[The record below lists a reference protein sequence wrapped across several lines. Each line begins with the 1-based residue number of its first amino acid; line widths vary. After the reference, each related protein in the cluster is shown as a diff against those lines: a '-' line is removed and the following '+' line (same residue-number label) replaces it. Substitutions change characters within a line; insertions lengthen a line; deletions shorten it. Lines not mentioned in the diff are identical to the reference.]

1 MSRKLY
7 LDNAATTR
15 TKKEVIDEM
24 MQYFDV
30 LYGNPSSQLY
40 ELGRKSKEAIEKARK
55 TLADFLN
62 ADEKEIYF
70 TAGGTESD
78 NWALKGVAFANLNK
92 GKNHIITT
100 KIEHHAILHTCE
112 YLEKFGI
119 ETTYLDV
126 DRYGLI
132 DLDQLKESIRP
143 ETMLISVMFA
153 NNEIGTIQPIEEIGE
168 IAKEHGILF
177 HVDAVQ
183 ALGSVRIDVN
193 KLHID
198 LMSMSAHKLG
208 GPKGIGGMY
217 IRKGTRIDNFI
228 HGGGQERGRRAGTE
242 GVQNIVGFG
251 KAVEIAARNFD
262 NRIERLT
269 GLRNRL
275 IEGIKNNIPD
285 VVLNGHPTRRLANNV
300 NFSFKYVEGESIL
313 LLLDMEGIAASSG
326 SACTS
331 GSLDPSHVLLATG
344 LDHGTAH
351 GSIRFTLS
359 EEIKEED
366 IDYTVETMKKIIAKL
381 RAMSPIKNDEDLRF
395 CDS

>member
-1 MSRKLY
+1 MSKKLY

-15 TKKEVIDEM
+15 VKKEVIDEM
-24 MQYFDV
+24 SKYFDE

-40 ELGRKSKEAIEKARK
+40 ELGRKSKEAIEKSRK
-55 TLADFLN
+55 IVADFLN
-62 ADEKEIYF
+62 AEEKEIYF
-70 TAGGTESD
+70 TAGGSESD
-78 NWALKGVAFANLNK
+78 NWALKGVAFANFNK

-132 DLDQLKESIRP
+132 DLEQLKEAIRP

-153 NNEIGTIQPIEEIGE
+153 NNEIGTIQLIEKIGE
-168 IAKEHGILF
+168 IAKEHRILF

-183 ALGSVRIDVN
+183 ALGSVKIDVQ
-193 KLHID
+193 KQHID
-198 LMSMSAHKLG
+198 LLSMSAHKVG
-208 GPKGIGGMY
+208 GPKGIGGIF
-217 IRKGTRIDNFI
+217 IRKGTRIDNFV

-251 KAVEIAARNFD
+251 KAVEIAARDFD
-262 NRIERLT
+262 FHVERLT
-269 GLRNRL
+269 ILRDRL
-275 IEGIKNNIPD
+275 IAGIKNNIPD
-285 VVLNGHPTRRLANNV
+285 VVLNGHPTQRLANNV
-300 NFSFKYVEGESIL
+300 NFSYKYVEGESIL
-313 LLLDMEGIAASSG
+313 LLLDMEGISASSG

-331 GSLDPSHVLLATG
+331 GSLDPSHVLLSTG

-351 GSIRFTLS
+351 GSIRFTIS
-359 EEIKEED
+359 EEITEED
-366 IDYTVETMKKIIAKL
+366 IDFVVETMKKIIAKL
-381 RAMSPIKNDEDLRF
+381 RAMSPIKNDEDLKKN
-395 CDS
+395 

>member
-193 KLHID
+193 KL
-198 LMSMSAHKLG
+198 
-208 GPKGIGGMY
+208 PKFSCISL
-217 IRKGTRIDNFI
+217 K
-228 HGGGQERGRRAGTE
+228 
-242 GVQNIVGFG
+242 
-251 KAVEIAARNFD
+251 RNFS
-262 NRIERLT
+262 
-269 GLRNRL
+269 
-275 IEGIKNNIPD
+275 
-285 VVLNGHPTRRLANNV
+285 
-300 NFSFKYVEGESIL
+300 SFPWWWES
-313 LLLDMEGIAASSG
+313 A
-326 SACTS
+326 
-331 GSLDPSHVLLATG
+331 
-344 LDHGTAH
+344 
-351 GSIRFTLS
+351 
-359 EEIKEED
+359 
-366 IDYTVETMKKIIAKL
+366 
-381 RAMSPIKNDEDLRF
+381 
-395 CDS
+395 

>member
-1 MSRKLY
+1 MNKKLY

-15 TKKEVIDEM
+15 VKKEVINEM
-24 MQYFDV
+24 SQYFDE

-62 ADEKEIYF
+62 AEEKEIYF
-70 TAGGTESD
+70 TASGTESD
-78 NWALKGVAFANLNK
+78 NWALKGVAFANFNK

-132 DLDQLKESIRP
+132 DLEQLKESIRP

-183 ALGSVRIDVN
+183 ALGSVKIDVN
-193 KLHID
+193 KQHID
-198 LMSMSAHKLG
+198 LLSMSAHKIG
-208 GPKGIGGMY
+208 GPKGIGGMF
-217 IRKGTRIDNFI
+217 IRKGTRIDNFV

-251 KAVEIAARNFD
+251 KAVEIASQNFEHHV
-262 NRIERLT
+262 ERLT
-269 GLRNRL
+269 VLRNRL
-275 IEGIKNNIPD
+275 IEGIKKNIPD
-285 VVLNGHPTRRLANNV
+285 VVLNGHPTRRLPNNV
-300 NFSFKYVEGESIL
+300 NFSYKFVEGESIL
-313 LLLDMEGIAASSG
+313 LLLDMEGISASSG

-351 GSIRFTLS
+351 GSIRFTIS
-359 EEIKEED
+359 EEITEED
-366 IDYTVETMKKIIAKL
+366 IELTVETMKKIINKL
-381 RAMSPIKNDEDLRF
+381 RAMSPIKNDDELHKN
-395 CDS
+395 

>member
-1 MSRKLY
+1 MSKKLY
-7 LDNAATTR
+7 LDNAATTKVK
-15 TKKEVIDEM
+15 TEVIEEMSKYFDEM
-24 MQYFDV
+24 
-30 LYGNPSSQLY
+30 YGNPSSQLY

-55 TLADFLN
+55 TVADFIN

-70 TAGGTESD
+70 TAGGSESD
-78 NWALKGVAFANLNK
+78 NWALKGIAFANFNK

-119 ETTYLDV
+119 QTTYLNV
-126 DRYGLI
+126 DKYGMI
-132 DLDQLKESIRP
+132 DLEELKEAIRP

-153 NNEIGTIQPIEEIGE
+153 NNEIGTIQPIEQIGE
-168 IAKEHGILF
+168 IAKEHGITF

-183 ALGSVRIDVN
+183 ALGAVKIDV
-193 KLHID
+193 KKQHID

-208 GPKGIGGMY
+208 GPKGIGGMF
-217 IRKGTRIDNFI
+217 IRKGVKIDNFI

-251 KAVEIAARNFD
+251 KAVEIANRDFD
-262 NRIERLT
+262 QYVERLT
-269 GLRNRL
+269 VLRNRL

-285 VVLNGHPTRRLANNV
+285 VILNGHPTMRLPNNV
-300 NFSFKYVEGESIL
+300 NFSYKYVEGESIL

-351 GSIRFTLS
+351 GSIRFTLNTD
-359 EEIKEED
+359 ITEED
-366 IDYTVETMKKIIAKL
+366 LDFVVETMKKIIERL
-381 RAMSPIKNDEDLRF
+381 RAMSPIKNDQDLYNK
-395 CDS
+395 

>member
-1 MSRKLY
+1 MSKKLY

-15 TKKEVIDEM
+15 VKKEVLDEM
-24 MQYFDV
+24 LKYFDE

-40 ELGRKSKEAIEKARK
+40 ELGRRSKEAIEKSRK
-55 TLADFLN
+55 TVADFLN
-62 ADEKEIYF
+62 AEEKEIYF

-78 NWALKGVAFANLNK
+78 NWALKGVAFANFNK

-100 KIEHHAILHTCE
+100 KIEHHAIIHTCE
-112 YLEKFGI
+112 YLAKFGI

-132 DLDQLKESIRP
+132 DLEQLKEAIRP
-143 ETMLISVMFA
+143 ETMLISVMYA
-153 NNEIGTIQPIEEIGE
+153 NNEIGTIQPIEEIGK

-183 ALGSVRIDVN
+183 ALGSVKIDVQ
-193 KLHID
+193 KQHID
-198 LMSMSAHKLG
+198 LLSMSAHKIG
-208 GPKGIGGMY
+208 GPKGIGGIY

-251 KAVEIAARNFD
+251 KAVEIAKRDFD
-262 NRIERLT
+262 HHIERLT
-269 GLRNRL
+269 VLRNRL

-285 VVLNGHPTRRLANNV
+285 VVLNGHPYTRLPNNV
-300 NFSFKYVEGESIL
+300 NFSYKFVEGESIL
-313 LLLDMEGIAASSG
+313 LLLDMEGISASSG

-351 GSIRFTLS
+351 GSIRFTIS
-359 EEIKEED
+359 EEITEED
-366 IDYTVETMKKIIAKL
+366 IDFTVETMKKIIAKL
-381 RAMSPIKNDEDLRF
+381 RAMSPIKNDEDLKKN
-395 CDS
+395 

>member
-1 MSRKLY
+1 MSKKLY

-15 TKKEVIDEM
+15 VKKEVIEEM
-24 MQYFDV
+24 KKYFDEF
-30 LYGNPSSQLY
+30 YGNPSSQLY
-40 ELGRKSKEAIEKARK
+40 ELGRKSKEAVENARK
-55 TLADFLN
+55 KVADFIN

-70 TAGGTESD
+70 TAGGSESD
-78 NWALKGVAFANLNK
+78 NWALKGIAFANLNK

-119 ETTYLDV
+119 KTTYLNV
-126 DRYGLI
+126 DKYGLI
-132 DLDQLKESIRP
+132 DLEELKEAITP
-143 ETMLISVMFA
+143 ETMLISVMYA

-168 IAKEHGILF
+168 IAKENNIVF

-183 ALGSVRIDVN
+183 ALGAVKIDV
-193 KLHID
+193 KKQHID

-217 IRKGTRIDNFI
+217 IRKGVKIDNFV
-228 HGGGQERGRRAGTE
+228 HGGGQERGKRAGTE

-251 KAVEIAARNFD
+251 KAVEIAQRDF
-262 NRIERLT
+262 ERYTENLT
-269 GLRNRL
+269 VLRNKL
-275 IEGIKNNIPD
+275 IEGIKNNIPE
-285 VVLNGHPTRRLANNV
+285 VILNGHPTKRLPNNV
-300 NFSFKYVEGESIL
+300 NFSYKYVEGESIL

-359 EEIKEED
+359 EEITEED
-366 IDYTVETMKKIIAKL
+366 IDFVVGTMKNIIAKL
-381 RAMSPIKNDEDLRF
+381 RAMSPIKNDEDLYNK
-395 CDS
+395 

>member
-1 MSRKLY
+1 MSRKIY
-7 LDNAATTR
+7 LDNAATKR
-15 TKKEVIDEM
+15 VKKEVIDEM
-24 MQYFDV
+24 GKYFDE

-40 ELGRKSKEAIEKARK
+40 ELGRKSKEAIEKSRK
-55 TLADFLN
+55 IVADFLN
-62 ADEKEIYF
+62 AEEKEIYF

-78 NWALKGVAFANLNK
+78 NWALKGVAFANFNK

-100 KIEHHAILHTCE
+100 KIEHHAIIHTCE

-132 DLDQLKESIRP
+132 DLEKLKEAIRP
-143 ETMLISVMFA
+143 ETMLISIMFA
-153 NNEIGTIQPIEEIGE
+153 NNEIGTIQHIEEIGE
-168 IAKEHGILF
+168 IAKKNGVLF

-183 ALGSVRIDVN
+183 ALGSVRIDV
-193 KLHID
+193 KKQHID
-198 LMSMSAHKLG
+198 LMSMSAHKIS
-208 GPKGIGGMY
+208 GPKGVGALY
-217 IRKGTRIDNFI
+217 IKKGTKIDNFI

-251 KAVEIAARNFD
+251 KAVEIAARDFN
-262 NRIERLT
+262 NNEKLT
-269 GLRNRL
+269 VLRNRL

-285 VVLNGHPTRRLANNV
+285 VVLNGHPTQRLPNNV
-300 NFSFKYVEGESIL
+300 NFSYKYVEGESIL

-359 EEIKEED
+359 EEITEED
-366 IDYTVETMKKIIAKL
+366 IDFVVETMKKIITKL
-381 RAMSPIKNDEDLRF
+381 RAMSPIKNDEDLKKN
-395 CDS
+395 

>member
-1 MSRKLY
+1 MSKKLY

-15 TKKEVIDEM
+15 VRKEVIDEM
-24 MQYFDV
+24 SRYFDE

-55 TLADFLN
+55 TLANFLN
-62 ADEKEIYF
+62 AEEKEIYF
-70 TAGGTESD
+70 TASGSESD

-112 YLEKFGI
+112 YLEKFGV

-126 DRYGLI
+126 DRYGRI
-132 DLDQLKESIRP
+132 DLEQLKESIRP

-153 NNEIGTIQPIEEIGE
+153 NNEIGTIQPIEKIGE

-177 HVDAVQ
+177 HVDGVQ
-183 ALGSVRIDVN
+183 ALGSVKIDVN
-193 KLHID
+193 KQHID
-198 LMSMSAHKLG
+198 LLSMSAHKIR

-217 IRKGTRIDNFI
+217 IRKGTRIDNFV

-251 KAVEIAARNFD
+251 KAVELASQDFNHH
-262 NRIERLT
+262 IERLT
-269 GLRNRL
+269 VLRNRL

-285 VVLNGHPTRRLANNV
+285 VVLNGHPTERLPNNV
-300 NFSFKYVEGESIL
+300 NFSYKFVEGESIL
-313 LLLDMEGIAASSG
+313 LLLDMEGISASSG

-351 GSIRFTLS
+351 GSIRFTIS
-359 EEIKEED
+359 EEITEED
-366 IDYTVETMKKIIAKL
+366 IDFTIETMKKIIDRL
-381 RAMSPIKNDEDLRF
+381 RAMSPIKNDEDLKK
-395 CDS
+395 

>member
-1 MSRKLY
+1 MSGKIY
-7 LDNAATTR
+7 LDNAATKKV
-15 TKKEVIDEM
+15 KKEVKEEM
-24 MQYFDV
+24 SKYFDE

-40 ELGRKSKEAIEKARK
+40 ELGRKSKEAIEKSRK

-70 TAGGTESD
+70 TAGGTEAD
-78 NWALKGVAFANLNK
+78 NWALKGVAFANFNK
-92 GKNHIITT
+92 GKNHIITS

-112 YLEKFGI
+112 YLEKFGVK
-119 ETTYLDV
+119 TTYLDV

-132 DLDQLKESIRP
+132 DLDQLKEAIGP
-143 ETMLISVMFA
+143 ETMLISIMFA
-153 NNEIGTIQPIEEIGE
+153 NNEIGTIQNIEQIGE
-168 IAKEHGILF
+168 IAKENGVLF

-183 ALGSVRIDVN
+183 ALGSVLIDVQ

-198 LMSMSAHKLG
+198 LLSMSAHKIG
-208 GPKGIGGMY
+208 GPKGIGALY
-217 IRKGTRIDNFI
+217 IRKGTKIDNFV

-251 KAVEIAARNFD
+251 KAVELAARDFD
-262 NRIERLT
+262 NNLKVAA
-269 GLRNRL
+269 LRDRL

-285 VVLNGHPTRRLANNV
+285 VVLNGHPSQRLPNNV
-300 NFSFKYVEGESIL
+300 NFSYKYVEGESIL
-313 LLLDMEGIAASSG
+313 LLLDMEGISASSG

-359 EEIKEED
+359 EEITEED
-366 IDYTVETMKKIIAKL
+366 IDYTIETMKKIIAKL
-381 RAMSPIKNDEDLRF
+381 RAMSPIKNDEDLKKN
-395 CDS
+395 

>member
-1 MSRKLY
+1 MEKKIY

-15 TKKEVIDEM
+15 VKKEVLNEM
-24 MQYFDV
+24 QKYFDEY
-30 LYGNPSSQLY
+30 YGNPSSQLY

-55 TLADFLN
+55 SVADFLN
-62 ADEKEIYF
+62 AEEKEIYF

-78 NWALKGVAFANLNK
+78 NWALKGVAFANFNK

-112 YLEKFGI
+112 YLEKFGVK
-119 ETTYLDV
+119 TTYLDV

-132 DLDQLKESIRP
+132 DLEQLKEAIKP

-183 ALGSVRIDVN
+183 ALGSVKIDVQ
-193 KLHID
+193 KQHID
-198 LMSMSAHKLG
+198 MLSMSAHKIG
-208 GPKGIGGMY
+208 GPKGIGGMH
-217 IRKGTRIDNFI
+217 IRKGTKIDNFI

-251 KAVEIAARNFD
+251 KAVEIANRDFD
-262 NRIERLT
+262 YHVERLT
-269 GLRNRL
+269 TLRNRL
-275 IEGIKNNIPD
+275 IEGIKNNIPNAI
-285 VVLNGHPTRRLANNV
+285 LNGHPIQRLANNV
-300 NFSFKYVEGESIL
+300 NFSYKYVEGESIL
-313 LLLDMEGIAASSG
+313 LLLDMEGISASSG

-351 GSIRFTLS
+351 GSIRFTIS
-359 EEIKEED
+359 EEVTEED
-366 IDYTVETMKKIIAKL
+366 IDFTIETMKKIISKL
-381 RAMSPIKNDEDLRF
+381 RSMSPIKSDEDLYKK
-395 CDS
+395 

>member
-15 TKKEVIDEM
+15 VKKEVIDEM
-24 MQYFDV
+24 KQYFDE

-40 ELGRKSKEAIEKARK
+40 ELGRKSKEAIEKSRK
-55 TLADFLN
+55 IIADFLN
-62 ADEKEIYF
+62 AEEKEIYF

-78 NWALKGVAFANLNK
+78 NWALKGVAFANFSK

-112 YLEKFGI
+112 YLEKFGVK
-119 ETTYLDV
+119 TTYLDV

-132 DLDQLKESIRP
+132 DLEQLKEAVTP

-153 NNEIGTIQPIEEIGE
+153 NNEIGTIQHIEEIGK
-168 IAKEHGILF
+168 IAKDNDVLF

-183 ALGSVRIDVN
+183 AMGSVKIDVQKQN
-193 KLHID
+193 ID
-198 LMSMSAHKLG
+198 LLSMSAHKVG
-208 GPKGIGGMY
+208 GPKGIGGMF
-217 IRKGTRIDNFI
+217 IRRGVRIDNFI

-251 KAVEIAARNFD
+251 KAVEIAAANFD
-262 NRIERLT
+262 NHISRLT
-269 GLRNRL
+269 VLRDRL

-285 VVLNGHPTRRLANNV
+285 VVLNGHPTMRLANNV
-300 NFSFKYVEGESIL
+300 NFSYKYVEGESIL

-351 GSIRFTLS
+351 GSIRFTIS
-359 EEIKEED
+359 GEITEED
-366 IDYTVETMKKIIAKL
+366 IDFTIETMKKIIAKL
-381 RAMSPIKNDEDLRF
+381 RAMSPIKNDEDLKK
-395 CDS
+395 

>member
-1 MSRKLY
+1 VQGTEKNAIGGKKMSKKLY

-15 TKKEVIDEM
+15 VKKEVIEEM
-24 MQYFDV
+24 SQYFNE

-40 ELGRKSKEAIEKARK
+40 ELGRKSKEAVEKARK
-55 TLADFLN
+55 TLADFIN

-112 YLEKFGI
+112 YLEKFGV

-126 DRYGLI
+126 DRYGLVDI
-132 DLDQLKESIRP
+132 EQLKESIKP

-153 NNEIGTIQPIEEIGE
+153 NNEIGTIQPIEEIGK

-183 ALGSVRIDVN
+183 AFGSIRIDVN
-193 KLHID
+193 KLNID

-208 GPKGIGGMY
+208 GPKGIGAMY

-251 KAVEIAARNFD
+251 KAVEIASRNLD
-262 NRIERLT
+262 ERAERLT
-269 GLRNRL
+269 ALRNRL

-285 VVLNGHPTRRLANNV
+285 VVLNGHPTRRLPNNV

-313 LLLDMEGIAASSG
+313 LLLDMEGICASSG

-359 EEIKEED
+359 EEITEED
-366 IDYTVETMKKIIAKL
+366 IDFTIETMKNIIAK
-381 RAMSPIKNDEDLRF
+381 SPV
-395 CDS
+395 

>member
-24 MQYFDV
+24 RQYFDE

-381 RAMSPIKNDEDLRF
+381 RAMSPIKNDEDLKKN
-395 CDS
+395 

>member
-1 MSRKLY
+1 MNKKLY

-15 TKKEVIDEM
+15 VKKEVINEM
-24 MQYFDV
+24 SQYFDE

-62 ADEKEIYF
+62 AEEKEIYF
-70 TAGGTESD
+70 TASGTESD
-78 NWALKGVAFANLNK
+78 NWALKGVAFANFNK

-132 DLDQLKESIRP
+132 DLEQLKESIRP

-183 ALGSVRIDVN
+183 ALGSVKIDVN
-193 KLHID
+193 KQHID
-198 LMSMSAHKLG
+198 LLSMSAHKIG
-208 GPKGIGGMY
+208 GPKGIGGMF
-217 IRKGTRIDNFI
+217 IRKGTRIDNFV

-251 KAVEIAARNFD
+251 KAVEIASQNFEHHV
-262 NRIERLT
+262 ERLT
-269 GLRNRL
+269 VLRNRL
-275 IEGIKNNIPD
+275 IEGIKKNIPD
-285 VVLNGHPTRRLANNV
+285 VVLNGHPTRRLPNNV
-300 NFSFKYVEGESIL
+300 NFSYKFVEGESIL
-313 LLLDMEGIAASSG
+313 LLLDMEGISASSG

-351 GSIRFTLS
+351 GSIRFTIS
-359 EEIKEED
+359 EEITEED
-366 IDYTVETMKKIIAKL
+366 IELTVETMKKIINKL
-381 RAMSPIKNDEDLRF
+381 RAMSPIKNDEDLHKN
-395 CDS
+395 

>member
-15 TKKEVIDEM
+15 VKKEVIDEM
-24 MQYFDV
+24 SKYFDE

-40 ELGRKSKEAIEKARK
+40 ELGRKSKEAIEKSRK

-62 ADEKEIYF
+62 AEEKEIYF
-70 TAGGTESD
+70 TASGTESD
-78 NWALKGVAFANLNK
+78 NWALKGVAFANFNK

-100 KIEHHAILHTCE
+100 KVEHHAIIHTCE

-126 DRYGLI
+126 DKYGLV
-132 DLDQLKESIRP
+132 DLEQLKDAIRP

-153 NNEIGTIQPIEEIGE
+153 NNEIGTIQPIEEIGK
-168 IAKEHGILF
+168 IAKEHGVLF
-177 HVDAVQ
+177 HVDGVQ
-183 ALGSVRIDVN
+183 ALGSVKIDVKKQN
-193 KLHID
+193 ID
-198 LMSMSAHKLG
+198 LLSMSAHKLG
-208 GPKGIGGMY
+208 GPKGIGAIY
-217 IRKGTRIDNFI
+217 IRKGTRIDNFV

-262 NRIERLT
+262 SYVERVT
-269 GLRNRL
+269 GLRDRL
-275 IEGIKNNIPD
+275 IEGIQNNIPN
-285 VVLNGHPTRRLANNV
+285 VILNGHPTKRLPNNV
-300 NFSFKYVEGESIL
+300 NFSYKYVEGESIL
-313 LLLDMEGIAASSG
+313 LLLDMDGISASSG

-351 GSIRFTLS
+351 GSIRFTIS
-359 EEIKEED
+359 EEVREED
-366 IDYTVETMKKIIAKL
+366 IDFTVETMKDIISKL
-381 RAMSPIKNDEDLRF
+381 RAMSPIKNDEDLYKN
-395 CDS
+395 

>member
-15 TKKEVIDEM
+15 VKKEVIDEM
-24 MQYFDV
+24 SRYFDE

-40 ELGRKSKEAIEKARK
+40 ELGRKSKEAIEKSRK

-62 ADEKEIYF
+62 AAEKEIYF
-70 TAGGTESD
+70 TASGTESD
-78 NWALKGVAFANLNK
+78 NWALKGVAFANFNK

-100 KIEHHAILHTCE
+100 KIEHHAILHSCE

-132 DLDQLKESIRP
+132 DLEQLKESIRP
-143 ETMLISVMFA
+143 ETMLISIMFA
-153 NNEIGTIQPIEEIGE
+153 NNEIGTIQSIEEIGE
-168 IAKEHGILF
+168 IAKENGILF

-183 ALGSVRIDVN
+183 ALGSVKIDVQ
-193 KLHID
+193 KQHID
-198 LMSMSAHKLG
+198 LLSMSAHKIG
-208 GPKGIGGMY
+208 GPKGIGAIF
-217 IRKGTRIDNFI
+217 IRKGTRIDNFV

-251 KAVEIAARNFD
+251 KAVEIASRDFVHH
-262 NRIERLT
+262 IERLT
-269 GLRNRL
+269 VLRNRL

-285 VVLNGHPTRRLANNV
+285 VVLNGHPTKRLPNNV
-300 NFSFKYVEGESIL
+300 NFSYKFVEGESIL
-313 LLLDMEGIAASSG
+313 LLLDMEGVSASSG

-351 GSIRFTLS
+351 GSIRFTIN
-359 EEIKEED
+359 EEITEED
-366 IDYTVETMKKIIAKL
+366 IDFTIETMKKIIDRL
-381 RAMSPIKNDEDLRF
+381 RAMSPIKNDEDLKK
-395 CDS
+395 

>member
-1 MSRKLY
+1 MSKKLY

-15 TKKEVIDEM
+15 VRKEVIDEM
-24 MQYFDV
+24 SRYFDE

-55 TLADFLN
+55 TLANFLN
-62 ADEKEIYF
+62 AEEKEIYF
-70 TAGGTESD
+70 TASGSESD

-112 YLEKFGI
+112 YLEKFGV

-132 DLDQLKESIRP
+132 DLEQLKESIRP

-153 NNEIGTIQPIEEIGE
+153 NNEIGTIQPIEKIGE

-177 HVDAVQ
+177 HVDGVQ
-183 ALGSVRIDVN
+183 ALGSVKIDVN
-193 KLHID
+193 KQHID
-198 LMSMSAHKLG
+198 LLSMSAHKIR

-217 IRKGTRIDNFI
+217 IRKGTRIDNFV

-251 KAVEIAARNFD
+251 KAVELASQDFNHH
-262 NRIERLT
+262 IERLT
-269 GLRNRL
+269 VLRNRL

-285 VVLNGHPTRRLANNV
+285 VVLNGHPTERLPNNV
-300 NFSFKYVEGESIL
+300 NFSYKFVEGESIL
-313 LLLDMEGIAASSG
+313 LLLDMEGISASSG

-351 GSIRFTLS
+351 GSIRFTIS
-359 EEIKEED
+359 EEITEED
-366 IDYTVETMKKIIAKL
+366 IDFTIETMKKIIDRL
-381 RAMSPIKNDEDLRF
+381 RAMSPIKNDEDLKK
-395 CDS
+395 